1 MSRLYVA
8 ITASWL
14 YGFFAV
20 PTNQDQERTPLPLEH
35 VPIASL
41 NYAHQKRKDG
51 SKKREHEAKETIGA
65 YREIEVIW
73 YHGLLSDK
81 RARQAERADKKASER
96 RRTGI

>member
-1 MSRLYVA
+1 M
-8 ITASWL
+8 

-20 PTNQDQERTPLPLEH
+20 PTNQDQETKKEQLPPLEH
-35 VPIASL
+35 VPIASR
-41 NYAHQKRKDG
+41 NYVHQKRKDR

-81 RARQAERADKKASER
+81 RARQAERAH
-96 RRTGI
+96 

>member
-1 MSRLYVA
+1 MSRLPPLGC
-8 ITASWL
+8 TAFLLFRPIRIRKQKKNIS
-14 YGFFAV
+14 
-20 PTNQDQERTPLPLEH
+20 PPLEH
-35 VPIASL
+35 VPIASR
-41 NYAHQKRKDG
+41 NYVHQKRKDG